1 MVNKL
6 EPIEKSRLID
16 RVRFGE
22 RYLRDCINK
31 IVNKNPSRKKKIQK
45 PQDKNKSKDNHTSP
59 YEDLEISKENT
70 HSLDTEV

>member
-6 EPIEKSRLID
+6 KPIEKSRLID

-45 PQDKNKSKDNHTSP
+45 PQDKNKSKS
-59 YEDLEISKENT
+59 
-70 HSLDTEV
+70 